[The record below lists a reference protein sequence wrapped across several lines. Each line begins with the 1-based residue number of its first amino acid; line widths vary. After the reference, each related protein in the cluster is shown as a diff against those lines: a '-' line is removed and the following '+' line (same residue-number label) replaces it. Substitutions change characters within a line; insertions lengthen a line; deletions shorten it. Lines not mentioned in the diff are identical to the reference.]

1 MNSCQVLSLRKIKT
15 NYGSYHSAFSTLYER
30 LRDPWSGICYSA
42 EAPGSGSLS
51 WWWVASACLASDGLT
66 NCRISPSRL
75 CVLCSYSL
83 PHHGDYNF
91 SIFMKMMLNKKLSP
105 IVVMEVKKAKK
116 KKKKRWHSW
125 TWRSWVRCLMNAR
138 GSRTLWHDDLWK
150 YRSVLCSLYFSPPF
164 ILKRW
169 FGYWVFRWLN
179 LKLFQDNFPSYLPWK
194 AEHVEEVVLGVLQE
208 DQREGEIDFLRGR
221 RVIRIGW
228 VHDAPYQ
235 EKWQDHEGYGFQPH

>member
-1 MNSCQVLSLRKIKT
+1 MNSYQVLSLRKIKT
-15 NYGSYHSAFSTLYER
+15 NYGSYHSAFSTLYKR

-51 WWWVASACLASDGLT
+51 EWWVASACLASDGLT

-116 KKKKRWHSW
+116 RKKKDDILELEGLESDASW
-125 TWRSWVRCLMNAR
+125 MPGAHALCGMMIYGNT
-138 GSRTLWHDDLWK
+138 DLCCA
-150 YRSVLCSLYFSPPF
+150 LCIFL
-164 ILKRW
+164 L
-169 FGYWVFRWLN
+169 
-179 LKLFQDNFPSYLPWK
+179 PSY
-194 AEHVEEVVLGVLQE
+194 
-208 DQREGEIDFLRGR
+208 
-221 RVIRIGW
+221 
-228 VHDAPYQ
+228 
-235 EKWQDHEGYGFQPH
+235 

>member
-1 MNSCQVLSLRKIKT
+1 MNSYQVLSLRKIKT

-116 KKKKRWHSW
+116 KKKKKM
-125 TWRSWVRCLMNAR
+125 T
-138 GSRTLWHDDLWK
+138 
-150 YRSVLCSLYFSPPF
+150 F
-164 ILKRW
+164 
-169 FGYWVFRWLN
+169 LN
-179 LKLFQDNFPSYLPWK
+179 LKVLSQMPHECQGLMHFVAWWFMEIQSC
-194 AEHVEEVVLGVLQE
+194 VVLSVFFSSLHSKKVVRLLGLSLAEPKAVS
-208 DQREGEIDFLRGR
+208 G
-221 RVIRIGW
+221 
-228 VHDAPYQ
+228 
-235 EKWQDHEGYGFQPH
+235 